1 MPISAN
7 SSKSL
12 DRIPRANPTSNPTD
26 TAKKNFDAVR
36 YGNHHGSISFGH
48 IHKEGDVTSS
58 ILLQGSDGEHSIC
71 MDEDG
76 QRKGWT
82 SSIAPGNFQ
91 VECGSA
97 NEQSQD
103 SLILNAK
110 NGNIV
115 IVATNGKIRM
125 EADDIEFVARGSDGS
140 QGNIKMTATENFYLD
155 AKKVL
160 INAKSFIKIASP
172 GTIEICANSV
182 LKIYG
187 SMIRGITDACGTKDS
202 KVGGQRFQQECV
214 KSS

>member
-12 DRIPRANPTSNPTD
+12 DRIPRANPSKNPTD
-26 TAKKNFDAVR
+26 TAKTNYDAVR
-36 YGNHHGSISFGH
+36 YGNNHGSISFGH

-58 ILLQGSDGEHSIC
+58 VLLQGFDGEHSIC
-71 MDEDG
+71 LDEDG

-140 QGNIKMTATENFYLD
+140 QGNIKMMATENFYLD
-155 AKKVL
+155 SKKVI
-160 INAKSFIKIASP
+160 INAKSFIKIATP
-172 GTIEICANSV
+172 GTMEICANSV

>member
-12 DRIPRANPTSNPTD
+12 DRIPRANPSKNPTD
-26 TAKKNFDAVR
+26 TAKTNYDAVR
-36 YGNHHGSISFGH
+36 YGNNHGSISFGH

-58 ILLQGSDGEHSIC
+58 VLLQGFDGEHSIC
-71 MDEDG
+71 LDEDG

-172 GTIEICANSV
+172 GTCEICANSV

-187 SMIRGITDACGTKDS
+187 SMIRGISDACGKKDS
-202 KVGGQRFQQECV
+202 KVGGKRFQQECV
-214 KSS
+214 KV

>member
-12 DRIPRANPTSNPTD
+12 DRIPRANPSKNPTD
-26 TAKKNFDAVR
+26 TAKTNYDAVR
-36 YGNHHGSISFGH
+36 YGNNHGSISFGH

-58 ILLQGSDGEHSIC
+58 V
-71 MDEDG
+71 
-76 QRKGWT
+76 
-82 SSIAPGNFQ
+82 APGNFQ

-172 GTIEICANSV
+172 GTCEICAHSV

-187 SMIRGITDACGTKDS
+187 SMIRGLSDACGKKDS
-202 KVGGQRFQQECV
+202 KVGGKRFQQECV
-214 KSS
+214 KV